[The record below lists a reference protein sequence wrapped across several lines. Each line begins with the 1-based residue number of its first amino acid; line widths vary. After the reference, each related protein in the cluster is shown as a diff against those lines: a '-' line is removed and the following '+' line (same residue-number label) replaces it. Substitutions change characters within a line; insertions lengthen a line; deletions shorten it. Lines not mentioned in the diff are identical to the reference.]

1 MSYLKKEYF
10 KMMSDKITVSVEDL
24 SDNEM
29 ALIEFGF
36 TIFTEKLEEIKLLND
51 EIKRLSVELS
61 NLKSYIEDLDQDRR
75 NNQEE

>member
-29 ALIEFGF
+29 TLIESGF

-61 NLKSYIEDLDQDRR
+61 NLKSYMEDLDQDRR

>member
-61 NLKSYIEDLDQDRR
+61 NLKSYMEDLDQDRR